1 MYVEWWPLNLKVI
14 SYYWN
19 IYARMRSEFW
29 NLYFHIFHFQYSL
42 SPKIPFS
49 ISTNTLPKYRHC
61 LKGNY
66 QLVLDVSVFC
76 WMHLCVVFTA
86 TQTTSA
92 MLCFPRANLVFL
104 QPTKYLHLAP
114 SNIHNVYKLLTQ
126 SCKQEQRWGSYGDKY
141 GNKRNIYF

>member
-1 MYVEWWPLNLKVI
+1 MNDMMTFQIHSDFIILKH
-14 SYYWN
+14 
-19 IYARMRSEFW
+19 ARLRFQFW

-49 ISTNTLPKYRHC
+49 ISTNTLPQHRHC
-61 LKGNY
+61 LRGNY

-114 SNIHNVYKLLTQ
+114 SNIHKSAFHSVILRDRPQ
-126 SCKQEQRWGSYGDKY
+126 
-141 GNKRNIYF
+141 II